1 MKNSE
6 CIIGNSSSGI
16 IEAPLLGTKTI
27 NIGERQKGRL
37 LSKTVFQTSSQT
49 NKIKN
54 ILENILKKQKKQKKQ
69 KYECAYKGKNVAKK
83 IIKVIEKTKFNKLII
98 KKFYDI
104 KFKK

>member
-1 MKNSE
+1 M
-6 CIIGNSSSGI
+6 
-16 IEAPLLGTKTI
+16 LGTKTI

-37 LSKTVFQTSSQT
+37 LCKTVFQTSSQT

-54 ILENILKKQKKQKKQ
+54 ILENILKRRKKQ
-69 KYECAYKGKNVAKK
+69 KYECAYKGKKCCKK
-83 IIKVIEKTKFNKLII
+83 IIKIIEKTKISKLNI